1 MKELVFRAK
10 DRHGAEMEFEI
21 RPATRK
27 VEMEAD
33 INYRRA
39 YAESLKYGLMPR
51 EALRKML
58 RDGGIWTD
66 EHEKELKEAVVRIAR
81 LEVSLK
87 HNETSGK
94 KEECLKVAGD
104 LAKVRR
110 RMWELAL
117 IQQSAFMN
125 SSCEAYAEMIRIES
139 QIAASVVIKASGQ
152 RYWKS
157 YSEYVLER
165 DTNETATVANEA
177 MRVAEAELARQ
188 QKEITESQP
197 EHQWLKKFKLDSQ
210 EARKAAEKE
219 LKTRVEKVIGSSD
232 ESAGPANQ
240 AKAGGAKP
248 RKKRVA
254 SRTSKA

>member
-1 MKELVFRAK
+1 MTDRVFKAK

-21 RPATRK
+21 IEVTRA

-33 INYRRA
+33 INYRKA
-39 YAESLKYGLMPR
+39 YAKSLKHGLLPR
-51 EALRKML
+51 EALRKMM
-58 RDGGIWTD
+58 RDNEIWTD
-66 EHEKELKEAVVRIAR
+66 EHEKELKECIVEIAR

-87 HNETSGK
+87 HNETGGN

-139 QIAASVVIKASGQ
+139 QIAASVVIKANGQ
-152 RYWKS
+152 RYWKD
-157 YSEYVLER
+157 YQEYVLER
-165 DTNETATVANEA
+165 DTNEISTVPIEAMDVAND
-177 MRVAEAELARQ
+177 ELAGR

-197 EHQWLKKFKLDSQ
+197 EQQWLKQFKLDTV
-210 EARKAAEKE
+210 EARESAQKE
-219 LKTRVEKVIGSSD
+219 LQERVEAAVGTSD
-232 ESAGPANQ
+232 EVPNKARKTK
-240 AKAGGAKP
+240 AKRKATRRKDVAKKP
-248 RKKRVA
+248 
-254 SRTSKA
+254 S